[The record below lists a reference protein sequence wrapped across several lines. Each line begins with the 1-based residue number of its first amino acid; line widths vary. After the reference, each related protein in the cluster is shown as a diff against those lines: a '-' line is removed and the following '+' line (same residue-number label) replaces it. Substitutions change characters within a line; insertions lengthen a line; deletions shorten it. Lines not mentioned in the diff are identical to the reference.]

1 MKNKD
6 SEPILDPYFE
16 SNIKEAKK
24 AGLKVGVYF
33 YSVATNEDIASD
45 NAKFVLDNLKGQALD
60 LPIFFDWEEWEDFE
74 EFNINLFKLN
84 QMYDAFK
91 KAIKDKYETALYGS
105 EYYLNEVWLNVKDY
119 KLWAAN
125 YSKEPSLDYML
136 WQLTDNRKN

>member
-1 MKNKD
+1 M
-6 SEPILDPYFE
+6 
-16 SNIKEAKK
+16 
-24 AGLKVGVYF
+24 YF